1 MMKEVPVSVDIPRKN
16 GYNISVKL
24 DKYAPLKKRGAS
36 ERRESPGDV
45 ERSFTM
51 ADEKRT
57 LVTEEGLRKL
67 QEQYDELVNVRR
79 KQIIEA
85 IEIARGFGDLSENAE
100 YTEARNEQAKNE
112 AEITRL
118 KAIIDNAVVVS
129 ESEISTDRV
138 SVGTTVRYANKATGK
153 ESEYAIVGADEADP
167 ENGSISSECPIGM
180 ALLGH
185 KVGESVEVE
194 TPRGNLTLTIVDI
207 HR

>member
-1 MMKEVPVSVDIPRKN
+1 
-16 GYNISVKL
+16 
-24 DKYAPLKKRGAS
+24 
-36 ERRESPGDV
+36 
-45 ERSFTM
+45 M
-51 ADEKRT
+51 AEEKRN

-67 QEQYDELVNVRR
+67 QEQYDYLVNVRR
-79 KQIIEA
+79 KEIINA

-100 YTEARNEQAKNE
+100 YTEARNDQAKNE

-138 SVGTTVRYANKATGK
+138 SVGTTVRYRNETTGK
-153 ESEYAIVGADEADP
+153 EAEYGIVGADEADP
-167 ENGSISSECPIGM
+167 ENGLISNESPIGM

-185 KVGESVEVE
+185 RVGESIEVE
-194 TPRGNLTLTIVDI
+194 IPRGIITLTILDI

>member
-1 MMKEVPVSVDIPRKN
+1 
-16 GYNISVKL
+16 
-24 DKYAPLKKRGAS
+24 
-36 ERRESPGDV
+36 
-45 ERSFTM
+45 M

-57 LVTEEGLRKL
+57 IVTEEGLRKL
-67 QEQYDELVNVRR
+67 QEQYDFRANTRR

-100 YTEARNEQAKNE
+100 YTAARDEQAKNE

-118 KAIIDNAVVVS
+118 KAIIDNAIVVS

-138 SVGTTVRYANKATGK
+138 SVGTTVRYSNLATGM
-153 ESEYAIVGADEADP
+153 ESEYAIVGAEEADP
-167 ENGSISSECPIGM
+167 ENGSISGDCPIGM

-185 KVGESVEVE
+185 KVGETVEVE
-194 TPRGNLTLTIVDI
+194 TPRGVITLQILDI

>member
-1 MMKEVPVSVDIPRKN
+1 
-16 GYNISVKL
+16 
-24 DKYAPLKKRGAS
+24 
-36 ERRESPGDV
+36 
-45 ERSFTM
+45 M

-57 LVTEEGLRKL
+57 IVTEEGLRKL
-67 QEQYDELVNVRR
+67 QEQYDFRVNTRR

-100 YTEARNEQAKNE
+100 YTEARNDQAKNE

-129 ESEISTDRV
+129 ESEINTDNV
-138 SVGTTVRYANKATGK
+138 SVGTTVKYVNVATGK
-153 ESEYAIVGADEADP
+153 EAEYGIVGADEADP
-167 ENGSISSECPIGM
+167 LKGLISNESPIGM

-185 KVGESVEVE
+185 KVGDTVEVE
-194 TPRGNLTLTIVDI
+194 IPKGFLTLRIVDI